1 MEQRTLLFAT
11 PDSELFDRVDW
22 QLCGE
27 MRITLL
33 SQARNESDV
42 LRLVRAHRPD
52 VVLLDFGA
60 FADNAI
66 LLIDRISTLQPGTRS
81 LLFAEA
87 WTEHAVLHALKNG
100 SSGCIQ
106 IDGPRSELLGAIDA
120 VQRGEIWVSRRTLAI
135 AFRQLLRAP
144 GQSAPNGLQRRLSAR
159 EREIVDWMRRGMSN
173 KEIARELGISDMTVK
188 THVHNIFHKL
198 EVSGRVR
205 LLGMPPPAIQ
215 QAWKDS
221 RESPAEPIYRL
232 PVTICEDSTQG
243 RA

>member
-11 PDSELFDRVDW
+11 PNGELFDRVEW

-33 SQARNESDV
+33 AQARNETDV
-42 LRLVRAHRPD
+42 LRLVSVHHPD
-52 VVLLDFGA
+52 VALLDFGA

-66 LLIDRISTLQPGTRS
+66 LLIDRISTVSPGTRS
-81 LLFAEA
+81 LLFADA
-87 WTEHAVLHALKNG
+87 WTEHAMLRALKGG
-100 SSGCIQ
+100 SSGCMQ
-106 IDGPRSELLGAIDA
+106 VDGPRSELVNAIEA
-120 VQRGEIWVSRRTLAI
+120 VLRGEIWVSRRTLAI

-144 GQSAPNGLQRRLSAR
+144 RQSDPNTLQRRLSVR
-159 EREIVDWMRRGMSN
+159 EREIVEWMRRGMSN

-215 QAWKDS
+215 QAWKEQH
-221 RESPAEPIYRL
+221 ESQAEPIYRL
-232 PVTICEDSTQG
+232 PVTICEDSTQR